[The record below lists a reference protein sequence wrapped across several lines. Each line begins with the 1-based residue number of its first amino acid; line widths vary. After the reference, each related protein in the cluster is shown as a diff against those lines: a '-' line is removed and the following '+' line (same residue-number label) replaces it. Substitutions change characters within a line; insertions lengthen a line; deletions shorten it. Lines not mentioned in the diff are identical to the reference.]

1 MSLKFSDRLPRRGK
15 DMMHIFYFSMLL
27 YRKIPGQ
34 KVRDFQISFGIRD
47 SQISLKVL
55 IKQIIIGKSMVTM
68 DTSHG

>member
-15 DMMHIFYFSMLL
+15 DMMHIFSMLL